1 VRWAA
6 AEGVLARGKLAEA
19 VHGTFRPKFLQSC
32 LEGLACQMSVP
43 FSLHWTIVHL
53 QQPGQLT
60 MKTIL
65 VPTQN
70 ISSMKSTLE
79 TALLLAQRT
88 AAYIEGVPLWF
99 GAPEFVVAELASSF
113 SIEIYRAR
121 RKEETAEARKL
132 FETFMQEHGVAAA
145 RTTADRSWCGWF
157 AEVPPGEGLVGS
169 HGRAFDVIVM
179 SRPDAD
185 TVAPYVRAIESGLF
199 ESGRPVLLSPPT
211 APKQIATNIMIHWNG
226 STEQARANALA
237 MPLLRLA
244 GRVTVLT
251 VVGGQGVPGPSADQ
265 VRKQLRYN
273 DIAAEPLSI
282 ELEGR
287 STGEAVLAAA
297 MAEGC
302 DLLVKGAF
310 TTGRL
315 RQTIFGGTTSHIMA
329 HADLPVLM
337 AH

>member
-1 VRWAA
+1 
-6 AEGVLARGKLAEA
+6 
-19 VHGTFRPKFLQSC
+19 
-32 LEGLACQMSVP
+32 
-43 FSLHWTIVHL
+43 
-53 QQPGQLT
+53 

-70 ISSMKSTLE
+70 TPAMIPTLE
-79 TALLLAQRT
+79 TAVLLAQRT
-88 AAYIEGVPLWF
+88 GGYIEGVPLWF
-99 GAPEFVVAELASSF
+99 GTPEFVVAGLASSYTMDA
-113 SIEIYRAR
+113 YRSR
-121 RKEETAEARKL
+121 REEEAAGERQL
-132 FETFMQEHGVAAA
+132 FETFMHEHGVAAA
-145 RTTADRSWCGWF
+145 RTTADRPWFGWF
-157 AEVPPGEGLVGS
+157 SEVPPGEALVGS

-179 SRPDAD
+179 SRPGAD
-185 TVAPYVRAIESGLF
+185 TDPLYKRAIESGLF
-199 ESGRPVLLSPPT
+199 ESGRPVLLSPPS

-251 VVGGQGVPGPSADQ
+251 VIGGQDVPGPSADQ

-273 DIAAEPLSI
+273 GIAAEPISV
-282 ELEGR
+282 ELRGR

-297 MAEGC
+297 RAEGC

-310 TTGRL
+310 TRTRL
-315 RQTIFGGTTSHIMA
+315 RQMIFGGATSHIME
-329 HADLPVLM
+329 HADLPLLM

>member
-1 VRWAA
+1 
-6 AEGVLARGKLAEA
+6 
-19 VHGTFRPKFLQSC
+19 
-32 LEGLACQMSVP
+32 
-43 FSLHWTIVHL
+43 
-53 QQPGQLT
+53 

-65 VPTQN
+65 VPTLN
-70 ISSMKSTLE
+70 IPAMTPTLE

-88 AAYIEGVPLWF
+88 GAYIEGVPLWF
-99 GAPEFVVAELASSF
+99 GIPEFVVAELASTYSM
-113 SIEIYRAR
+113 ETYRAR
-121 RKEETAEARKL
+121 REEETAEARKL
-132 FETFMQEHGVAAA
+132 FETFMQAHGVAAA
-145 RTTADRSWCGWF
+145 RTSADQASFGWF
-157 AEVPPGEGLVGS
+157 AEVPPGEDLVGS

-179 SRPDAD
+179 SRPNAD
-185 TVAPYVRAIESGLF
+185 TTVPYQRAIESGLF
-199 ESGRPVLLSPPT
+199 ESGRPVLLSPPI

-251 VVGGQGVPGPSADQ
+251 VIGGQGVPGPSADQ

-273 DIAAEPLSI
+273 GIAAEPVSV
-282 ELEGR
+282 ELDGR

-297 MAEGC
+297 KAEGC

-310 TTGRL
+310 TRNRL
-315 RQTIFGGTTSHIMA
+315 RQMIFGGATRYVME
-329 HADLPVLM
+329 HADLPLLM